1 MDVVN
6 LIIFAAGAMLVVSIL
21 ASIVSARSGAP
32 LLLVFLVIGMLAGEQ
47 GIIGVEFDSPD
58 VALLIGSI
66 ALAIIL
72 FDGGLR
78 THPERF
84 RVALAPAAMLASV
97 GVVITC
103 ILTGLTAAYLFG
115 LSWVEGLLLGV
126 ILSSTDAAAVFSIFQ
141 SQGLR
146 IKDRVASTLEI
157 ESGSNDPMAVILTVT
172 LVSVLASSESSI
184 NAMVAVHVLQQ
195 AIVGAAMGYFS
206 GRLFVVACRKLPLS
220 FAFFPLL
227 AVGASIMVYAL
238 TAKLGGSGFLAVY
251 LMGYLIGN
259 AKLPQVMHILR
270 VHDGLAWLSQIVMF
284 LMLGILMTPSSI
296 FEIGVPAL
304 LLAAVLIFIARPLA
318 VFISLLPFRFPW
330 RDQVFI
336 SWVGLR
342 GAVPIVLAL
351 FPWMAGLEN
360 QQLYFEVAFF
370 VVLVSLIV
378 QGWSIL
384 PVARWLKLE
393 VPPEPEPDY
402 RMPLDM
408 VPGREVLEVAAFKIA
423 DDTPACDHH
432 WDEISISVPVEF
444 VGLIRDDAWVRRVSN
459 PLLSAGD
466 TVLVMA
472 NQRDLRKI
480 SDVLASSGSGDTGK
494 RVNKA
499 SFFGDFV
506 LNADV
511 KLQDLTVFYALPDD
525 LAEDLEQSIDDV
537 IRKRF
542 RRRVVVGDNVTLGNL
557 ILTVRD
563 VADNGDIV
571 KVGVKT
577 AAS

>member
-47 GIIGVEFDSPD
+47 GILGIEFDNPD
-58 VALLIGSI
+58 IALLIGSI
-66 ALAIIL
+66 ALVIIL
-72 FDGGLR
+72 FDGGMR

-84 RVALAPAAMLASV
+84 RVALAPAATLASV
-97 GVVITC
+97 GVIITCVIT
-103 ILTGLTAAYLFG
+103 GLAAAFLFN
-115 LSWVEGLLLGV
+115 LSWTEGLLLGA

-146 IKDRVASTLEI
+146 IKERVASTLEI

-172 LVSVLASSESSI
+172 LVSVLA
-184 NAMVAVHVLQQ
+184 APDTKLGPMVVVHVMQQ
-195 AIVGAAMGYFS
+195 AVVGALVGYLS
-206 GRLFVVACRKLPLS
+206 GRLFVYACRKLPLS

-227 AVGASIMVYAL
+227 AVGGAIMVYAI

-259 AKLPQVMHILR
+259 ARLPQVMHILR

-296 FEIGVPAL
+296 FEVGIPAL
-304 LLAAVLIFIARPLA
+304 VLAAVLILVARPLA
-318 VFISLLPFRFPW
+318 VFVSLLPFRFPW

-360 QQLYFEVAFF
+360 QQLYFEIAFF
-370 VVLVSLIV
+370 VVLVSLMV

-408 VPGREVLEVAAFKIA
+408 VPGNEVLEVAAFKIE

-444 VGLIRDDAWVRRVSN
+444 VGLIRDDSWIRRLSN
-459 PLLSAGD
+459 PLISAGD

-472 NQRDLRKI
+472 KQTDLRKI
-480 SDVLASSGSGDTGK
+480 SDVLASSGTAKGVT
-494 RVNKA
+494 KA

-511 KLQDLTVFYALPDD
+511 KLQDLTVFYALPSDTP
-525 LAEDLEQSIDDV
+525 EDLQQSIDDV

-557 ILTVRD
+557 VLTVRD
-563 VADNGDIV
+563 VAENGDIL
-571 KVGVKT
+571 KVGVKPT
-577 AAS
+577 S

>member
-6 LIIFAAGAMLVVSIL
+6 LIIFAAGAMLVISIL

-32 LLLVFLVIGMLAGEQ
+32 LLLVFLVLGMLAGEQ
-47 GIIGVEFDSPD
+47 GVLGIQFDNPD
-58 VALLIGSI
+58 VALLIGSV

-72 FDGGLR
+72 LDGGMR

-84 RVALAPAAMLASV
+84 RVALAPAAVLASV
-97 GVVITC
+97 GVIITC
-103 ILTGLTAAYLFG
+103 VLTGLAAAYLFE
-115 LSWVEGLLLGV
+115 LSWIEGLLLGA

-146 IKDRVASTLEI
+146 IKERVASTLEI

-172 LVSVLASSESSI
+172 LVSVLADPT
-184 NAMVAVHVLQQ
+184 AGFGPMVVVHVLQQ
-195 AIVGAAMGYFS
+195 AVLGALIGYLS
-206 GRLFVVACRKLPLS
+206 GRLFIYACRKLPLS

-227 AVGASIMVYAL
+227 AVGGAIMVYAV

-259 AKLPQVMHILR
+259 ARLPQVMHILR

-284 LMLGILMTPSSI
+284 LMLGILMTPSSL
-296 FEIGVPAL
+296 FQVGVPAL
-304 LLAAVLIFIARPLA
+304 ILAAILILVARPIA
-318 VFISLLPFRFPW
+318 VFISLLPFRFPL

-360 QQLYFEVAFF
+360 QQLYFEIAFF
-370 VVLVSLIV
+370 VVLVSLVV

-393 VPPEPEPDY
+393 VPPEPEPSY

-408 VPGREVLEVAAFKIA
+408 VPGRDVLEVAAFNV
-423 DDTPACDHH
+423 DDNTPACDHH
-432 WDEISISVPVEF
+432 WNELSLSVPVEF
-444 VGLIRDDAWVRRVSN
+444 VGLIRDDSWVRPMAN
-459 PLLSAGD
+459 PLISSGD
-466 TVLVMA
+466 TLLVMA
-472 NQRDLRKI
+472 KQADLRKA
-480 SDVLASSGSGDTGK
+480 SDVLASGGTPKGVTKS
-494 RVNKA
+494 A
-499 SFFGDFV
+499 FFGDFV

-511 KLQDLTVFYALPDD
+511 KLQDLTVFYALPADID
-525 LAEDLEQSIDDV
+525 EDLSLSIDDV
-537 IRKRF
+537 IRRRF
-542 RRRVVVGDNVTLGNL
+542 RRRVVVGDHVTLGNL

-563 VADNGDIV
+563 VADSGDII
-571 KVGVKT
+571 KVGVKLVE
-577 AAS
+577 

>member
-6 LIIFAAGAMLVVSIL
+6 LIIFAAGAMLVISIL

-32 LLLVFLVIGMLAGEQ
+32 LLLVFLVLGMLAGEQ
-47 GIIGVEFDSPD
+47 GVLGIQFDNPD
-58 VALLIGSI
+58 VALLIGSV

-72 FDGGLR
+72 LDGGMR

-84 RVALAPAAMLASV
+84 RVALAPAAVLASV
-97 GVVITC
+97 GVIITC
-103 ILTGLTAAYLFG
+103 VLTGLAAAYLFE
-115 LSWVEGLLLGV
+115 LSWIEGLLLGA

-141 SQGLR
+141 SQGVR
-146 IKDRVASTLEI
+146 IKERVASTLEI

-172 LVSVLASSESSI
+172 LVSVLADPT
-184 NAMVAVHVLQQ
+184 AGFGPMVVVHVLQQ
-195 AIVGAAMGYFS
+195 AVLGALIGYLS
-206 GRLFVVACRKLPLS
+206 GHLFIYACRKLPLS

-227 AVGASIMVYAL
+227 AVGGAIMVYAV

-251 LMGYLIGN
+251 LMGFLIGN
-259 AKLPQVMHILR
+259 ARLPQVMHILR

-284 LMLGILMTPSSI
+284 LMLGILMTPSSL
-296 FEIGVPAL
+296 FQVGVPAL
-304 LLAAVLIFIARPLA
+304 ILAAILILVARPIA
-318 VFISLLPFRFPW
+318 VFISLLPFRFPL

-360 QQLYFEVAFF
+360 QQLYFEIAFF
-370 VVLVSLIV
+370 VVLVSLVV

-393 VPPEPEPDY
+393 VPPEPEPSY

-408 VPGREVLEVAAFKIA
+408 VPGRDVLEVAAFNV
-423 DDTPACDHH
+423 DDNTPACDHH
-432 WDEISISVPVEF
+432 WNELSLSVPVEF
-444 VGLIRDDAWVRRVSN
+444 VGLIRDDSWVRPMAN
-459 PLLSAGD
+459 PLISSGD
-466 TVLVMA
+466 TLLVMA
-472 NQRDLRKI
+472 KQADLRKA
-480 SDVLASSGSGDTGK
+480 SDVLASGGTPKGVTKS
-494 RVNKA
+494 A
-499 SFFGDFV
+499 FFGDFV

-511 KLQDLTVFYALPDD
+511 KLQDLTVFYALPADID
-525 LAEDLEQSIDDV
+525 EDLSLSIDDV
-537 IRKRF
+537 IRRRF
-542 RRRVVVGDNVTLGNL
+542 RRRVVVGDHVTLGNL

-563 VADNGDIV
+563 VADSGDII
-571 KVGVKT
+571 KVGVKLVE
-577 AAS
+577 

>member
-6 LIIFAAGAMLVVSIL
+6 LIIFAAGALLVISIL

-32 LLLVFLVIGMLAGEQ
+32 LLLVFLVLGMLAGEQ
-47 GIIGVEFDSPD
+47 GVLGIQFDNPD
-58 VALLIGSI
+58 VALLIGSV

-72 FDGGLR
+72 FDGGMR
-78 THPERF
+78 THQERF
-84 RVALAPAAMLASV
+84 RVALAPAAVLASV
-97 GVVITC
+97 GVIITC
-103 ILTGLTAAYLFG
+103 VLTGLAAAYLFE
-115 LSWVEGLLLGV
+115 LSWIEGLLLGA

-141 SQGLR
+141 SQGVR
-146 IKDRVASTLEI
+146 IKERVASTLEI

-172 LVSVLASSESSI
+172 LVSVLADPT
-184 NAMVAVHVLQQ
+184 AGFGPMVVVHVLQQ
-195 AIVGAAMGYFS
+195 AVLGALVGYLS
-206 GRLFVVACRKLPLS
+206 GRLFIYACRKLPLS

-227 AVGASIMVYAL
+227 AVGGAIMVYAV

-259 AKLPQVMHILR
+259 ARLPQVMHILR

-284 LMLGILMTPSSI
+284 LMLGILMTPSSL
-296 FEIGVPAL
+296 FQVGVPAL
-304 LLAAVLIFIARPLA
+304 ILAAILILVARPIA

-360 QQLYFEVAFF
+360 QQLYFEIAFF
-370 VVLVSLIV
+370 VVLVSLVV

-393 VPPEPEPDY
+393 VPPEPEPSY

-408 VPGREVLEVAAFKIA
+408 VPGRDVLEVAAFNI
-423 DDTPACDHH
+423 DDNTPACDHH
-432 WDEISISVPVEF
+432 WNELSLSVPVEF
-444 VGLIRDDAWVRRVSN
+444 VGLIRDDSWVRPMAN
-459 PLLSAGD
+459 PLISSGD
-466 TVLVMA
+466 TLLVMA
-472 NQRDLRKI
+472 KQADLRKA
-480 SDVLASSGSGDTGK
+480 SDVLASGGTPKGVTKS
-494 RVNKA
+494 A
-499 SFFGDFV
+499 FFGDFV

-511 KLQDLTVFYALPDD
+511 KLHDLTVFYALPADID
-525 LAEDLEQSIDDV
+525 EDLSLSIDDV
-537 IRKRF
+537 IRRRF
-542 RRRVVVGDNVTLGNL
+542 RRRVVVGDHVTLGNL

-563 VADNGDIV
+563 VADSGDII
-571 KVGVKT
+571 KVGVKLVE
-577 AAS
+577 

>member
-1 MDVVN
+1 MDLVN
-6 LIIFAAGAMLVVSIL
+6 LTIFAAGAMLVVSIL

-32 LLLVFLVIGMLAGEQ
+32 LLLVFLIIGMLAGEQ
-47 GIIGVEFDSPD
+47 GLLGIQFDDPD

-72 FDGGLR
+72 FDGGMR
-78 THPERF
+78 TRPERF
-84 RVALAPAAMLASV
+84 RVALVPAAALASL

-103 ILTGLTAAYLFG
+103 VITGLAAAYLFNFG
-115 LSWVEGLLLGV
+115 WLEGLLLGA
-126 ILSSTDAAAVFSIFQ
+126 ILSSTDAAAVFSVFH
-141 SQGLR
+141 SEGLR
-146 IKDRVASTLEI
+146 IKDRVSATLEI
-157 ESGSNDPMAVILTVT
+157 ESGSNDPLAIILTVT
-172 LVSVLASSESSI
+172 LVSVLAHDDAHLNWMI
-184 NAMVAVHVLQQ
+184 ILQVLQQ
-195 AIVGAAMGYFS
+195 ASVGA
-206 GRLFVVACRKLPLS
+206 LFGFLFGHLFIYACKKLPLS

-227 AVGASIMVYAL
+227 AVGGTIMVYAL
-238 TAKLGGSGFLAVY
+238 TAWSGGSGFLAVY

-259 AKLPQVMHILR
+259 ARLPQVMHILR
-270 VHDGLAWLSQIVMF
+270 FHDGLAWLSQIVMF
-284 LMLGILMTPSSI
+284 LMLGILMTPSSLM
-296 FEIGVPAL
+296 EIAVPAL
-304 LLAAVLIFIARPLA
+304 VLAAVLIFIARPVS
-318 VFISLLPFRFPW
+318 VFVSLLPFRFPW

-360 QQLYFEVAFF
+360 QQLYFEIAFF
-370 VVLVSLIV
+370 VVLVSLVV

-393 VPPEPEPDY
+393 VPPEPAPDY

-408 VPGREVLEVAAFKIA
+408 VPARDVLEVAAYRIE

-432 WDEISISVPVEF
+432 WDEITLSVPVEF
-444 VGLIRDDAWVRRVSN
+444 VGLIRDKMWIRPLSN
-459 PLLSAGD
+459 PQICAGD

-472 NQRDLRKI
+472 KQTDLRKV
-480 SDVLASSGSGDTGK
+480 SDVLSANDKSK
-494 RVNKA
+494 RVTKQ

-511 KLQDLTVFYALPDD
+511 KLRDLTAFYTLPEN
-525 LAEDLEQSIDDV
+525 LAESLEQSIDDV
-537 IRKRF
+537 IRTRF

-557 ILTVRD
+557 VLTVRE
-563 VADNGDIV
+563 VADNGDIL
-571 KVGVKT
+571 KVGVK
-577 AAS
+577 AG